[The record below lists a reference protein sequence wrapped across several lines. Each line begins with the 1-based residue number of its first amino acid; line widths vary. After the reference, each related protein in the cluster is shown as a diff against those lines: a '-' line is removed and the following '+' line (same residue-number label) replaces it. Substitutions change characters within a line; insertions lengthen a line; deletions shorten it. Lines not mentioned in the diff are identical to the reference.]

1 MCPESEPCYTKL
13 CVAKLDHAPDA
24 LPSRRP
30 CRFAGASR
38 SSDVVRVTLY
48 RALLRLARVHDRDP
62 ALKAM
67 LTASRPSTRYS
78 HEQQRWVP
86 GPTQSQRPIDTVAT
100 EFLGGPLYHPGRSYP
115 AAGGLGHPGRSGS
128 LRDFVKRK
136 FRYPGVPLF
145 HPAALDTACA
155 LALLSQNEASLPR
168 EAERAVADADGGDPT
183 WQPQEQGLRRG
194 CVLLTNAS
202 DASPSFARAQ
212 LLLLRHAADGESLA
226 LLLNKPTP
234 LSLVHAARCSPP
246 LDGCR
251 SARWHTTA
259 SSSAS
264 SRRRR
269 WSCTACARG
278 RDGSHADGAAL
289 FVSELGGGFLA
300 AAEALLAA
308 RGAATPADFKVVLGR
323 AVWGRAQLEG
333 EWQQNLW
340 YQGAATRAADL
351 EAAVLWQ
358 GGAAEPEEEQQMLLD
373 AIDEGEAR
381 LGDGGENGEEQRLH
395 ALHEELD
402 EHLICE
408 RGQDAWARMLREF
421 GGEYRAIASLAPAAF
436 HDDDDSD
443 GDEEPDLPIII

>member
-1 MCPESEPCYTKL
+1 M
-13 CVAKLDHAPDA
+13 
-24 LPSRRP
+24 
-30 CRFAGASR
+30 ASR
-38 SSDVVRVTLY
+38 SSDLVRVTLY

-86 GPTQSQRPIDTVAT
+86 GPAQSQRPIDAVAT

-145 HPAALDTACA
+145 HPAALDTGFAA

-168 EAERAVADADGGDPT
+168 EAERAVADTDGGDPT

-234 LSLVHAARCSPP
+234 LSLVHAARLLGPP
-246 LDGCR
+246 LDGLPLGALAHNR
-251 SARWHTTA
+251 VFVGGPVAAPPVVVHRFALEGATA
-259 SSSAS
+259 V
-264 SRRRR
+264 
-269 WSCTACARG
+269 
-278 RDGSHADGAAL
+278 DADGAAL

-300 AAEALLAA
+300 AAEALLA

-381 LGDGGENGEEQRLH
+381 LGDGGAGENGEEQRLH

-436 HDDDDSD
+436 HDDDDTMS
-443 GDEEPDLPIII
+443 DEEPDLPIII